1 MLLRSAANPADPVGR
16 PWARAWVLPRL
27 FRRCAAFLTQGTRNA
42 EFYRSYGAPEEKLFL
57 VPHAV
62 DNDFFQQQHAAL
74 RPQRSELRRRLGLP
88 DDAVLLLYAGRLAPE
103 KRLGDLLEAVRRLD
117 DPRAW
122 LA

>member
-1 MLLRSAANPADPVGR
+1 MAPPRKNFSWSRTRWTTTSSSSSTPRSA
-16 PWARAWVLPRL
+16 
-27 FRRCAAFLTQGTRNA
+27 RCAAFLTQGTRNA

-88 DDAVLLLYAGRLAPE
+88 EDAVLLLYAGRVAPE
-103 KRLGDLLEAVRRLD
+103 RRLGGPLEAVRRG
-117 DPRAW
+117 
-122 LA
+122 